1 MRLNKDLL
9 VFIFYKA
16 LSFGRETCH
25 DGLICFLHRFFDIL
39 RSFSLGQDG
48 VMDGESQFTA
58 SDEAETFRTWKD
70 VERAVDRY
78 GTTGSCSSSA
88 SWNAPFL
95 NTPMCPVNER
105 APSGNTTNEVP
116 SFRISRALA

>member
-25 DGLICFLHRFFDIL
+25 DGFKCYLHRFIDIL
-39 RSFSLGQDG
+39 RSFSLGQEG

-78 GTTGSCSSSA
+78 GDYGQLQ
-88 SWNAPFL
+88 F
-95 NTPMCPVNER
+95 VR
-105 APSGNTTNEVP
+105 Q
-116 SFRISRALA
+116 